1 MPSQTAQP
9 EPAAK
14 SPRRRRGHARV
25 ASLLDAAATVFA
37 DIGYEAATMTGI
49 AATAGASI
57 GSLYQFFPTKPVL
70 ADALYLRE
78 MEALEEALDRA
89 GEEALAAS
97 PSLAHVADR
106 LFMALIAFVGEHRAL
121 PIVSE
126 RRDFD
131 VARRA
136 AMRPGMR
143 EQLAE
148 IMNRA
153 DPRPTPEQARH
164 AAGLVLL
171 MMKGAVNVRV
181 HEDPEA
187 AGLIDDIRVMLRN
200 QFAVHQTS

>member
-1 MPSQTAQP
+1 MPSLKSRVS
-9 EPAAK
+9 ELAAK
-14 SPRRRRGHARV
+14 APQRRRGRDRV
-25 ASLLDAAATVFA
+25 AALLDAAALVFA
-37 DIGYEAATMTGI
+37 RIGYEAATMTEI

-78 MEALEEALDRA
+78 MEKLAGFLAQA
-89 GEEALAAS
+89 GEDALAAT
-97 PSLAHVADR
+97 PSLDRVAER
-106 LFMALIAFVGEHRAL
+106 LFTALIAFVGEHPSL

-131 VARRA
+131 AARRA

-143 EQLAE
+143 EQLIE
-148 IMNRA
+148 IMARA

-171 MMKGAVNVRV
+171 MMKGAVAVRV
-181 HEDPEA
+181 HEDPETA
-187 AGLIDDIRVMLRN
+187 PLVDDIRAMLRDR
-200 QFAVHQTS
+200 FKGTVT